1 MYDNAEKRK
10 YLRIEKPYMAR
21 FRVNPYEHSG
31 AVSTDW
37 DMVAVNDLGAGG
49 IFFNSSNDLKIGT
62 ILNLKIGF
70 STTTPSIKCD
80 GIVTRVINHPNT
92 SIFGVAT
99 AFTKI
104 DEHMK
109 EMINKVVGL
118 DHKVGIPAVLS
129 LAS

>member
-21 FRVNPYEHSG
+21 FRVNPYEHSD